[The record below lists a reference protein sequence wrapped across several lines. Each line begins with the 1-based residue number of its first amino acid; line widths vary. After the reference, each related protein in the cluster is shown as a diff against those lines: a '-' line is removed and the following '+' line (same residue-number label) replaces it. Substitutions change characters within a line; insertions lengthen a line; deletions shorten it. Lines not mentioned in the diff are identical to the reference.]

1 MSISIK
7 IPLLGGAFR
16 SPGGKFIQ
24 YDEFFECISD
34 RIEQFLFVMNNSHSL
49 ETARPLQ
56 QVSLLAR
63 LEPRRVITSIRI
75 CRRFCNLCQLEG
87 YKINAKRRI

>member
-1 MSISIK
+1 
-7 IPLLGGAFR
+7 
-16 SPGGKFIQ
+16 
-24 YDEFFECISD
+24 
-34 RIEQFLFVMNNSHSL
+34 
-49 ETARPLQ
+49 
-56 QVSLLAR
+56 VSLLAR